1 MVRRIDW
8 LIFLSV
14 LVLTGLGLL
23 AIWSVDLSRDPEF
36 LNFKKQLVFAAVG
49 LVLAVVLTL
58 MDWRALRALARPA
71 YILGALLLVAVLV
84 FGQVVRGT
92 RGWFGLGNWTFQPVE
107 LAKILLLLGLA
118 KYFSVKAQVVDFKV
132 LSGSL
137 ALTAL
142 YVGLVVLQPDLGSAL
157 LLVALW
163 VGLLCFTKIRKPH
176 VLAFVALTAVVA
188 LGSWFFVLKD
198 YQKDR
203 ITSFLNPEADPFG
216 RGYNIRQSVIAVG
229 AGGVFGRGLGEG
241 SQSQLRFLPEA
252 HTDFVFAVLAEQLGL
267 VVVLILL
274 GAYGV
279 LMWRLVALT
288 QGVQDGF
295 ALFVLAGVATLW
307 LTQIV
312 FNIGMNMGL
321 LPIAGLPLPFVS
333 YGGSALLANFI
344 LLGVVQSIKV
354 RG

>member
-1 MVRRIDW
+1 MDG
-8 LIFLSV
+8 LIFLAV

-36 LNFKKQLVFAAVG
+36 LNFKKQLAFAAAG
-49 LVLAVVLTL
+49 LALAVSLTIV
-58 MDWRALRALARPA
+58 DWRALRALARPA
-71 YILGALLLVAVLV
+71 YIFGAALLAAVLL
-84 FGQVVRGT
+84 FGEVVRGT
-92 RGWFGLGNWTFQPVE
+92 RGWFGLGTWTFQPVE
-107 LAKILLLLGLA
+107 LAKILLLLALA

-157 LLVALW
+157 LLIALW

-176 VLAFVALTAVVA
+176 VLAFLALVAVVA
-188 LGSWFFVLKD
+188 LGSWFFALKD
-198 YQKDR
+198 YQKAR
-203 ITSFLNPEADPFG
+203 ITSFLNPESDPFG

-229 AGGVFGRGLGEG
+229 AGGVLGRGLGEG

-274 GAYGV
+274 GAFGV
-279 LMWRLVALT
+279 LMWRLVVIA
-288 QGVQDGF
+288 QNVQDGF

-307 LTQIV
+307 LVQIV
-312 FNIGMNMGL
+312 LNTGMNMGL

-344 LLGVVQSIKV
+344 LLGIVQSIRV
-354 RG
+354 RE